1 VRLGD
6 LDDRFASSGPLGLV
20 RDVPQLGLLLV
31 VTVFLAGVLVARSS
45 DEAQSTR
52 QRGDA
57 DPAAL
62 GPAVGASI
70 DEHFSTA
77 RERAVGVAATDPETR
92 FTALVSLSDE
102 RTPAQVQ
109 QLLAA
114 SDLTARRIYLRA
126 PDSGELPEVVAVEA
140 PGDVV
145 AAARPVYEQTARR
158 KLEEQ
163 REFESLAS
171 SIEPVTEEEA
181 GFKTFYEAAARSAG
195 AEAAAYGS
203 GCSCVFAVVVA
214 GPAGRLAELTG
225 SPGVRGVEFAA
236 RGARLSMLDVF
247 PLPPDATGVV
257 EAPAPTPGR

>member
-1 VRLGD
+1 MRLRE

-45 DEAQSTR
+45 DEAQSAR

-57 DPAAL
+57 GSVVL
-62 GPAVGASI
+62 GPAVGESI

-77 RERAVGVAATDPETR
+77 RERAVEVAATDPEAR
-92 FTALVSLSDE
+92 FTALISLSDE

-114 SDLTARRIYLRA
+114 NELTARRIYLRV
-126 PDSGELPEVVAVEA
+126 PDSGELSEILPVQT

-145 AAARPVYEQTARR
+145 AAAGGVYEQTARR

-171 SIEPVTEEEA
+171 SIEPVTDEEA

-195 AEAAAYGS
+195 AEAAAYGR
-203 GCSCVFAVVVA
+203 GCSCVFAMVVE

-225 SPGVRGVEFAA
+225 SAGIRGVDLAA
-236 RGARLSMLDVF
+236 RGARLSDLDVF
-247 PLPPDATGVV
+247 PLPPDATGFV